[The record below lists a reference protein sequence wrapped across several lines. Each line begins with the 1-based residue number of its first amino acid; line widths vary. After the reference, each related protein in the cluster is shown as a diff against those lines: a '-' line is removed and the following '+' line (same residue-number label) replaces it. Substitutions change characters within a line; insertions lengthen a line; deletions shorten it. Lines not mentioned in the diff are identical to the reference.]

1 MKKIFVD
8 TENVQNYNCLKSLN
22 LTEKDEIILFFSQ
35 NTKSFKV
42 NDLNLICSFKCKIKS
57 MLVKV
62 RGNNSLDFHII
73 TNLCLNYSTEDEYYI
88 VSNDK
93 GYESSIDQFNLLG
106 YSNVHILN
114 WSKSNVSKNDSSLA
128 DNNDE
133 LEIKRIYKSSK
144 NKSDFHNKLCKRFGM
159 EGQKIYK
166 QFKAGL

>member
-1 MKKIFVD
+1 MLIK
-8 TENVQNYNCLKSLN
+8 VQ
-22 LTEKDEIILFFSQ
+22 
-35 NTKSFKV
+35 
-42 NDLNLICSFKCKIKS
+42 
-57 MLVKV
+57 
-62 RGNNSLDFHII
+62 GNNSLDIHII
-73 TNLCLNYSTEDEYYI
+73 TNLALNHSKENEYYI

-93 GYESSIDQFNLLG
+93 GYESSVDHYNLLG
-106 YSNVHILN
+106 YSNVHVLN
-114 WSKSNVSKNDSSLA
+114 WSKSDVSQNNLKLV

>member
-8 TENVQNYNCLKSLN
+8 TENVQNYDCLKSLK
-22 LTEKDEIILFFSQ
+22 LTKRDEVILFFSQ
-35 NTKSFKV
+35 NTKTLKV
-42 NDLNLICSFKCKIKS
+42 DYLNLICSFGCKIKS
-57 MLVKV
+57 ILLEVK
-62 RGNNSLDFHII
+62 GNNSLDFHII
-73 TNLCLNYSTEDEYYI
+73 TNLCLNYSTKNEYYI
-88 VSNDK
+88 LSNDR

-106 YSNVHILN
+106 YSNVHVLN
-114 WSKSNVSKNDSSLA
+114 WSKSDVSQNNLKLV